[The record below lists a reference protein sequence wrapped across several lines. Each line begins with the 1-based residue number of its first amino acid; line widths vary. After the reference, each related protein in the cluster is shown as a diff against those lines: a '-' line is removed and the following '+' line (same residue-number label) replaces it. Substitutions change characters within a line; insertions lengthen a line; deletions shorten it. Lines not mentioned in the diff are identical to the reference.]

1 MQLPQT
7 ACLSRIAAGVA
18 KTVFRK
24 LSIQRLGLGTAHL
37 PFDWTLDLALES
49 KKCFRFCW
57 QRPRIR
63 STQVGVERFLKTG
76 FSDFFCVAPG
86 SVEFGLCLYD
96 LRAMSNR

>member
-63 STQVGVERFLKTG
+63 STQVGVERFLRLALATSSAWHLAQSN
-76 FSDFFCVAPG
+76 SDFVFTT
-86 SVEFGLCLYD
+86 
-96 LRAMSNR
+96 